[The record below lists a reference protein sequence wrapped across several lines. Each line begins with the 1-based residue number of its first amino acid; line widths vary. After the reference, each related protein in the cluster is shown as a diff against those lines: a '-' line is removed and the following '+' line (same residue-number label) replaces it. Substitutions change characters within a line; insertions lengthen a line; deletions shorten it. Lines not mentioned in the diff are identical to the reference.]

1 MTRCHTLALRRVSLL
16 ALGLRRLVSL
26 TCSVTP
32 AYPYE
37 RTCLRPLPTPRTALL
52 TPISRPR
59 SMSAP
64 TALQCTPVP
73 VLVPAPMPARLIRAH
88 TPRAPIVRAR
98 PAHCTP
104 RKY

>member
-1 MTRCHTLALRRVSLL
+1 MPAPVANTPHCAPYTHLSSTLHV
-16 ALGLRRLVSL
+16 
-26 TCSVTP
+26 C
-32 AYPYE
+32 
-37 RTCLRPLPTPRTALL
+37 
-52 TPISRPR
+52 
-59 SMSAP
+59 AP